1 MLLVLDKDG
10 TLLDMEQTWN
20 NLAGLLVAD
29 LAAGKTAAYRE
40 ELCSALGYDRNT
52 GLLHSDAFFRRARRS
67 EIRKLASFG
76 EELEAWFGRLN
87 VDRVP
92 YASATPLPAL
102 FARLR
107 QDGHQLAVLTN
118 DSRGATMAFL
128 RQHGVLQYCDRVVC
142 AEEGFPPKPSPLGF
156 MHIAEELGF
165 GPRDC
170 AMVGDSM
177 ADIASGVSAAAGL
190 VICVAPDHE
199 GAKLR
204 SMGAGAIIQSVA
216 QLPDLLLSRSKVPK
230 PPPPPPRP
238 SLPSACGPP
247 AGLPPTPLGGPQ
259 PMNERLGRPD
269 ALEQAQL
276 NALGVGPTGQVR

>member
-29 LAAGKTAAYRE
+29 LAAGKAAAYRE
-40 ELCSALGYDRNT
+40 ELCSAIGYDPQS
-52 GLLHSDAFFRRARRS
+52 GLLHADAFFRRARRS
-67 EIRKLASFG
+67 EIRKLARFG
-76 EELEAWFGRLN
+76 EDLEGWFARLN

-92 YASATPLPAL
+92 YAPAAPLVAL

-107 QDGHQLAVLTN
+107 RDGHRLAVLTN
-118 DSRGATMAFL
+118 DGRPATMAFL
-128 RQHGVLQYCDRVVC
+128 RQQNILQYCDRVVC

-165 GPRDC
+165 VPRDC

-177 ADIASGVSAAAGL
+177 ADVACGVSAAAGF

-199 GAKLR
+199 ADKLR
-204 SMGAGAIIQSVA
+204 SMGAGAVVRSVA
-216 QLPDLLLSRSKVPK
+216 QLPDLLLSRAKV
-230 PPPPPPRP
+230 PPPPPRP
-238 SLPSACGPP
+238 SLPSAFGIQ
-247 AGLPPTPLGGPQ
+247 ANTPLHHNGSDKCAEPQ
-259 PMNERLGRPD
+259 TVAG
-269 ALEQAQL
+269 
-276 NALGVGPTGQVR
+276 